1 MARAIFTPSCPCIFK
16 AYKTRGNNRQRLP
29 IPSQPKNPKGQ
40 NLNHIAQIARSTNI
54 HNLKKNNNNC
64 MVFEPGHPVRALTIA
79 CPADVHGAPPS
90 RPIMHALST
99 CAVPDPSL
107 D

>member
-1 MARAIFTPSCPCIFK
+1 
-16 AYKTRGNNRQRLP
+16 
-29 IPSQPKNPKGQ
+29 
-40 NLNHIAQIARSTNI
+40 
-54 HNLKKNNNNC
+54 

-107 D
+107 DWAARLSMYESQLIVFGRVVRLPSNKESEYC